1 MKILK
6 LSNIERVDESS
17 IYYLR
22 TYTADAVVQL
32 PIQEIDLPIKFTIEN
47 TPLGSSNLTIEL
59 NGIVQYP
66 IIPLRKKLLEYIIE
80 IDTNGALP
88 C

>member
-6 LSNIERVDESS
+6 LSNIERIDKTS

-22 TYTADAVVQL
+22 TYTANAVVQL
-32 PIQEIDLPIKFTIEN
+32 PIQNIDLPIKFTIEN
-47 TPLGSSNLTIEL
+47 TPLGGSNLTIEL
-59 NGIVQYP
+59 KGLIQYP
-66 IIPLRKKLLEYIIE
+66 IIPLRKKLSEYIRE
-80 IDTNGALP
+80 IDSNGILP